1 VSQDDKLTR
10 LHEILLGYGAMTL
23 AFSGGVDS
31 SLLARV
37 ALGGLGVGNV
47 LLLHGSSCLESPGE
61 RESALGW
68 PERHGLKGVALRS
81 VALAPL
87 GWKEFVA
94 NTEQRC
100 YFCKRRL
107 FGQLQEE
114 VERLGAGVLCDA
126 TNLDDLKQRRPGLRA
141 MRELGVRMP
150 LVEAGCNK
158 EDIRRLSRE
167 LGLDTWDA
175 PSNSCL
181 ATRIPHNLPI
191 TEDRLHRIARWE
203 AFLQEHAFSGC
214 RARLMPDEKGVILS
228 VRGRDMERLAV
239 GPVREMILQYFI
251 SCGLDRVALDLAC
264 RP

>member
-1 VSQDDKLTR
+1 MSQDDKLQR
-10 LHEILLGYGAMTL
+10 LRETLLGYGSVTL

-37 ALGGLGVGNV
+37 ALGVLGVGNV
-47 LLLHGSSCLESPGE
+47 LLLHCASCLESPSE
-61 RESALGW
+61 LEQALGW
-68 PERHGLKGVALRS
+68 PERHGLKGVALHR

-94 NTEQRC
+94 NTPERC

-107 FGQLQEE
+107 YGQLQEE
-114 VERLGAGVLCDA
+114 IELLGAGALCDA

-141 MRELGVRMP
+141 IRELGVRMP

-191 TEDRLHRIARWE
+191 TEERLLRIARWE
-203 AFLQEHAFSGC
+203 TFLHGHGFAGC
-214 RARLMPDEKGVILS
+214 RVRLFSDEKGVLLA

-239 GPVREMILQYFI
+239 ASVRCLILQYFI
-251 SCGLDRVALDLAC
+251 SCGMEQVALDLAG